1 MHPIIF
7 SALLLPEE
15 GLLVPKRAAG
25 SVEEIKEWKEE
36 GEKTENKG
44 SMSEKRGL
52 QSSLGV

>member
-36 GEKTENKG
+36 GEKPENKG